1 MYSGTLIS
9 DLKLAVERAEW
20 LAEMRAEQMR
30 MAEKAELRSMF
41 EMRNLQQT
49 RTEQIFA
56 GAA

>member
-1 MYSGTLIS
+1 MYSGTLIR

-20 LAEMRAEQMR
+20 LAELRAQQMR
-30 MAEKAELRSMF
+30 MAEEAELRSMF
-41 EMRNLQQT
+41 EIQNPQT